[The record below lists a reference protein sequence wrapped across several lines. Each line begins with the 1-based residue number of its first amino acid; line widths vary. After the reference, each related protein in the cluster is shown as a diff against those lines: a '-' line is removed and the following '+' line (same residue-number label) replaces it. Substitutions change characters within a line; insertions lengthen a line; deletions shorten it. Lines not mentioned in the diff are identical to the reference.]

1 MMRRLRRGVR
11 AILRDA
17 SAGLLDLL
25 RAKVEANQ
33 GQDCP
38 DDEAGERS
46 ALDLGIFMV
55 RRGVAPDVV
64 SRVLRDVRVHASG
77 WDAPVIGVSLT
88 LPCWRRTADGAL
100 FHGQVEALS
109 HVACVTPEGVLVSVA
124 ALMWAYDSP
133 GSIECQDDPRLSPEV
148 VRALENVLQVLQDE
162 IQAGNPPPPE
172 E

>member
-1 MMRRLRRGVR
+1 MRRLRRGLR
-11 AILRDA
+11 ALLRDVN
-17 SAGLLDLL
+17 AGLMDLL
-25 RAKVEANQ
+25 RSKIEATQ
-33 GQDCP
+33 GP
-38 DDEAGERS
+38 DTTDDVAGERS

-64 SRVLRDVRVHASG
+64 SRVLRDAQVHASG
-77 WDAPVIGVSLT
+77 WDSPAIGVSLI
-88 LPCWRRTADGAL
+88 LPHWRRTADGAL

-109 HVACVTPEGVLVSVA
+109 HVACVTPEGVLASVA

-133 GSIECQDDPRLSPEV
+133 GSIECQDDLRLSPEV
-148 VRALENVLQVLQDE
+148 ARALETVLRVLQDE